1 MSAYFS
7 LKSTQERN
15 EKSFKRLQLLPIITL
30 IIETIKVYEQNMGI
44 VRELGDF
51 FYYLKI
57 NAQFF
62 YFLFGLFEANR

>member
-7 LKSTQERN
+7 LKSTQEKN

-30 IIETIKVYEQNMGI
+30 IIETIKVYEQNMGGI

-51 FYYLKI
+51 STHNISISQCL
-57 NAQFF
+57 FF
-62 YFLFGLFEANR
+62 VLFEANR